1 MFSHFAGR
9 NFCKP
14 FDNTLGAEVPL
25 RSVIY
30 ASNTNEPR
38 LAMIEELLQAAK
50 EDEQRWN
57 LVTDSE
63 RAAAYFLG
71 KAKGT

>member
-1 MFSHFAGR
+1 
-9 NFCKP
+9 
-14 FDNTLGAEVPL
+14 
-25 RSVIY
+25 
-30 ASNTNEPR
+30 
-38 LAMIEELLQAAK
+38 MIEELLQAAK